1 MDSVTKASGVAVS
14 MLVAATA
21 SVLLLLPGPPRLRAP
36 RGTGTTPA
44 VMVASATATPPRR
57 AAAVPLTGAAHRCL
71 PPVAPS
77 PPCRV
82 TGGGTGGARASTAGH
97 RLCRHRP
104 PATGLSRPP
113 GAPRRSR

>member
-21 SVLLLLPGPPRLRAP
+21 SVLLLLPGPPRLRTS
-36 RGTGTTPA
+36 RDMGTTPA
-44 VMVASATATPPRR
+44 VMVASATATPPP
-57 AAAVPLTGAAHRCL
+57 AAPLPLTGAAHRCL

-77 PPCRV
+77 QPCRV
-82 TGGGTGGARASTAGH
+82 TGDGTGGARAITARR

-104 PATGLSRPP
+104 PRAELRCPP